1 MSSIKNLF
9 ALLFLAIFSIA
20 SLSLSAQRLFH
31 ISRSVNRNLVCYD
44 VNQKNNVLDQKN
56 PIHVYW
62 HNRTDNP
69 GHENELSFIQRK
81 LAYGYNVLSKGNNEV
96 EVKLTAYKK
105 RSLKVCMH
113 KGKWISKININ
124 GKPSQLTEI
133 QVKTK
138 EGNPLNVL
146 YLNLVGISL
155 ADGSK
160 QIEKIE
166 NK

>member
-1 MSSIKNLF
+1 MEKIKTH
-9 ALLFLAIFSIA
+9 LLFFFFFFLFHSVV
-20 SLSLSAQRLFH
+20 AQRLFH
-31 ISRSVNRNLVCYD
+31 ISRSVNPNWVCYD
-44 VNQKNNVLDQKN
+44 VNQNNNKLDLKN

-62 HNRTDNP
+62 HNRSDNP

-81 LAYGYNVLSKGNNEV
+81 LAYGYNVLSRGNNEV

-124 GKPSQLTEI
+124 GRPSQLTEI

-146 YLNLVGISL
+146 YINLVGVSL
-155 ADGSK
+155 ADGTK
-160 QIEKIE
+160 QVEKIE

>member
-1 MSSIKNLF
+1 
-9 ALLFLAIFSIA
+9 
-20 SLSLSAQRLFH
+20 
-31 ISRSVNRNLVCYD
+31 
-44 VNQKNNVLDQKN
+44 
-56 PIHVYW
+56 
-62 HNRTDNP
+62 
-69 GHENELSFIQRK
+69 
-81 LAYGYNVLSKGNNEV
+81 
-96 EVKLTAYKK
+96 
-105 RSLKVCMH
+105 MH

-146 YLNLVGISL
+146 YINLVGFSL